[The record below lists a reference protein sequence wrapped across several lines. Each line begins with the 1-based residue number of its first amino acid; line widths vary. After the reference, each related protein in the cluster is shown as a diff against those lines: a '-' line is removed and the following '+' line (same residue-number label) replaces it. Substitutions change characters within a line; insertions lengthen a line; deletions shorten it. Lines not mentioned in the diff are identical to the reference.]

1 MKDDDDD
8 SDGEEYD
15 DERDRRVTP
24 YILHSGTSPLL
35 VSMPHLGTDIP
46 AELKDAFV
54 PRALAVEDADWHLDR
69 LYNFLPSLGASVLK
83 PRFAR
88 YVIDLN
94 RPPDDAPMYPGASN
108 TELCPTR
115 FFTGD
120 ALYKAGREPRGPER
134 VARRCTYWQPY
145 HSALAQELAR
155 IKGIHGYALLWD
167 AHSIRSRIPWL
178 FDGKLPDL
186 NIGTANGASADASI
200 ADAVAAAVVAAST
213 VDVAQ
218 RGSALQDNPSAPG
231 VTHVLNGRFKGGYIT
246 RHYGA
251 PQDNVHAVQLEKCQS
266 LYMQEEMP
274 FAYDAHKAAQI
285 QPLLQ
290 NMVANALAA
299 CRALY
304 GH

>member
-1 MKDDDDD
+1 M
-8 SDGEEYD
+8 
-15 DERDRRVTP
+15 TP
-24 YILHSGTSPLL
+24 YTLHRGSSALL
-35 VSMPHLGTDIP
+35 VSMPHIGTEIP
-46 AELKDAFV
+46 TDLQADFV

-69 LYNFLPSLGASVLK
+69 LYNFLPGLDASVLT
-83 PRFAR
+83 PRYAR

-120 ALYKAGREPRGPER
+120 ALYKGARAPQGPER
-134 VARRCTYWQPY
+134 VARRSTYWLPY

-155 IKGIHGYALLWD
+155 IKAIHGYALLWD
-167 AHSIRSRIPWL
+167 AHSIRSHIPWL

-186 NIGTANGASADASI
+186 NIGTAGGASAQASI
-200 ADAVAAAVVAAST
+200 VDAVTATVVA
-213 VDVAQ
+213 Q
-218 RGSALQDNPSAPG
+218 GSAGARAGAGAPG

-251 PQDNVHAVQLEKCQS
+251 PQDHVHAVQLEKCQS
-266 LYMQEEMP
+266 LYMQEEAP
-274 FAYDAHKAAQI
+274 FAYDVHKAAQI

-290 NMVANALAA
+290 SMVGNALAA